1 MIFYVFDK
9 NYFEKKENH
18 FLDNI
23 IEKYHIKKIYIHTQ
37 SKQHITRYNNKFW
50 LKFFRHF
57 LSLFRI
63 FIRSSYVNIFYK
75 DSWFYSN
82 LQSSRLSFKITNDV
96 IIKGKGIEKRGRKP
110 LKKS

>member
-37 SKQHITRYNNKFW
+37 SKQHITRYTNKF
-50 LKFFRHF
+50 
-57 LSLFRI
+57 
-63 FIRSSYVNIFYK
+63 
-75 DSWFYSN
+75 
-82 LQSSRLSFKITNDV
+82 
-96 IIKGKGIEKRGRKP
+96 
-110 LKKS
+110 